1 MSFEM
6 GSFIELEYPN
16 GKEYYKGDNVV
27 RLNSGRTAMYHSIK
41 SYNCKKVYL
50 PIYQCETVKDFLIKK
65 RIEIEFYTIDENF
78 IPKMDTNE
86 EDSCMII
93 VNYCGIFSTQYIKNI
108 ADKYKNVI
116 IDNSQAFFS
125 KPLENCLNVYSA
137 RKFFGVPDGAYVV
150 GKPYLYSDDMY
161 EDDHSSDTSLFLMQR
176 IEYGCEGKAYASRTL
191 NEERIDNS
199 DIKNMSKF
207 TRYLL
212 DGIDYEN
219 VKKKRIENFNVV
231 RSMLKEKNILEVA
244 HIDSITEEK
253 KWKALL
259 KTNVTIK
266 KSNPPETVI
275 DKDSFVQIDN
285 IIQLENFPKLE
296 TKRRQTDKL
305 SNEKFNKVLKRYNEY
320 KDNEWIDDN
329 KKVFMTK
336 EEIISLNEDL
346 K

>member
-1 MSFEM
+1 M
-6 GSFIELEYPN
+6 IEIGQVISLKIRFN
-16 GKEYYKGDNVV
+16 
-27 RLNSGRTAMYHSIK
+27 NSG
-41 SYNCKKVYL
+41 
-50 PIYQCETVKDFLIKK
+50 TVASVAHPVLVLGVDK
-65 RIEIEFYTIDENF
+65 EN
-78 IPKMDTNE
+78 
-86 EDSCMII
+86 
-93 VNYCGIFSTQYIKNI
+93 
-108 ADKYKNVI
+108 
-116 IDNSQAFFS
+116 
-125 KPLENCLNVYSA
+125 
-137 RKFFGVPDGAYVV
+137 
-150 GKPYLYSDDMY
+150 
-161 EDDHSSDTSLFLMQR
+161 
-176 IEYGCEGKAYASRTL
+176 
-191 NEERIDNS
+191 
-199 DIKNMSKF
+199 
-207 TRYLL
+207 
-212 DGIDYEN
+212 
-219 VKKKRIENFNVV
+219 
-231 RSMLKEKNILEVA
+231 NILEVA

>member
-1 MSFEM
+1 M
-6 GSFIELEYPN
+6 
-16 GKEYYKGDNVV
+16 
-27 RLNSGRTAMYHSIK
+27 
-41 SYNCKKVYL
+41 
-50 PIYQCETVKDFLIKK
+50 
-65 RIEIEFYTIDENF
+65 IEIGQVISLKIRFN
-78 IPKMDTNE
+78 
-86 EDSCMII
+86 DSGT
-93 VNYCGIFSTQYIKNI
+93 VASV
-108 ADKYKNVI
+108 AHPV
-116 IDNSQAFFS
+116 
-125 KPLENCLNVYSA
+125 LVL
-137 RKFFGVPDGAYVV
+137 GVD
-150 GKPYLYSDDMY
+150 
-161 EDDHSSDTSLFLMQR
+161 
-176 IEYGCEGKAYASRTL
+176 
-191 NEERIDNS
+191 
-199 DIKNMSKF
+199 
-207 TRYLL
+207 
-212 DGIDYEN
+212 
-219 VKKKRIENFNVV
+219 
-231 RSMLKEKNILEVA
+231 KEKNILEVA